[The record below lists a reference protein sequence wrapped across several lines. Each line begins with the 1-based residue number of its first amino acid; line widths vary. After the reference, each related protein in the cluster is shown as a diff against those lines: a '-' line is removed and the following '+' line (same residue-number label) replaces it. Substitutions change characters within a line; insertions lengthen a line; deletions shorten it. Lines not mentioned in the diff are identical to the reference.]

1 MIYKKEKR
9 ILKVGSGIEL
19 KELELHDAADIFRI
33 INKERTYLGK
43 WLPFV
48 AYTKELKDTESFVNS
63 VVNVPEEK
71 LEYTFTIRKQD
82 EFIGMIGLKDTDIL
96 NKKTEI
102 GYWLSEKEQGKGIMT
117 KSVNELCNFAFTKLQ
132 MNRIQ
137 IKCAVGNTPSK
148 NIPKRLGFK
157 LEGVERDGELLT
169 GNVFTDLEVYSKL
182 KNDG

>member
-1 MIYKKEKR
+1 
-9 ILKVGSGIEL
+9 
-19 KELELHDAADIFRI
+19 
-33 INKERTYLGK
+33 
-43 WLPFV
+43 
-48 AYTKELKDTESFVNS
+48 
-63 VVNVPEEK
+63 
-71 LEYTFTIRKQD
+71 
-82 EFIGMIGLKDTDIL
+82 
-96 NKKTEI
+96 
-102 GYWLSEKEQGKGIMT
+102 MT

-132 MNRIQ
+132 INRIQ